1 MDSILTSIK
10 KLLGIDEECTDFDID
25 IIIHINSVFV
35 ILNQLG
41 VGSKIFSIEDD
52 TATWRDYLGEGYDD
66 LSFVKTYMYLKVKLL
81 FDPPNGS
88 VLESYKKSIDELEFR
103 INVAVEDGTIG
114 KYFTESDLETIS
126 EKGGDS

>member
-1 MDSILTSIK
+1 MDSILTSVK